1 MKLKVIVMI
10 KNIVFL
16 LIPIIGFCQTSNFSL
31 DDIKSI
37 NSVEMYKKVMME
49 RGLERDKEEEDEG
62 SIVYVDDSTKNMFN
76 DEIKNTQLFSLYGIE
91 KKVCFISFN
100 SNNGVLEIEYDDL
113 FDKVKSN
120 CSYVKIDSDTS
131 TEFIKYDC
139 GDGFKIGF
147 GKEGDILLILKYPK
161 E

>member
-1 MKLKVIVMI
+1 MI
-10 KNIVFL
+10 KKLIFL
-16 LIPIIGFCQTSNFSL
+16 LIPIIGFCQTSKFSL

-49 RGLERDKEEEDEG
+49 RGLERDEEEEDEG

-76 DEIKNTQLFSLYGIE
+76 DEIKNTQLFTLYGIE
-91 KKVCFISFN
+91 KNICWISFD
-100 SNNGVLEIEYDDL
+100 SNRGIYEDEYNEL
-113 FDKVKSN
+113 FDKVKSK
-120 CSYVKIDSDTS
+120 CSYVEIDSNTD

-147 GKEGDILLILKYPK
+147 GKEGDVLMVLKYPK

>member
-1 MKLKVIVMI
+1 MGGVKKII
-10 KNIVFL
+10 FL
-16 LIPIIGFCQTSNFSL
+16 LIPIIGFCQTSKFSL

-37 NSVEMYKKVMME
+37 NSEEMYKKVMME
-49 RGLERDKEEEDEG
+49 RGLERDEEEEDEG

-76 DEIKNTQLFSLYGIE
+76 DEIKNTQLFSLYGVE
-91 KKVCFISFN
+91 KGVCWISFDKTK
-100 SNNGVLEIEYDDL
+100 LIYEDEYNEL

-120 CSYVKIDSDTS
+120 CRYVEIDSNTE

-147 GKEGDILLILKYPK
+147 GKEGDILMVMKYPK

>member
-16 LIPIIGFCQTSNFSL
+16 LIPIIGFCQTSKFSL

-49 RGLERDKEEEDEG
+49 RGLERDEEEEDEG

-76 DEIKNTQLFSLYGIE
+76 DEIKKHTIIYSIWN
-91 KKVCFISFN
+91 
-100 SNNGVLEIEYDDL
+100 
-113 FDKVKSN
+113 
-120 CSYVKIDSDTS
+120 
-131 TEFIKYDC
+131 
-139 GDGFKIGF
+139 
-147 GKEGDILLILKYPK
+147 
-161 E
+161 